1 MRLLV
6 EGYKYDKSL
15 LKDILGDIAND
26 ALDGNDKF
34 RYVGYLWS
42 DVLNE
47 AVFFLPK
54 VIVYKPDDDESDKNQ
69 PNPSD
74 PDKDKKGRVF
84 GEIDPVFLAG
94 KDLNSIVLPEKKSG
108 DTTRT
113 VTSKQKEFLLEF
125 AIRIYRALV
134 VFKKNNK
141 NVSLEEPSKHSV
153 RGAKHVFDT
162 RLDVILALL
171 EFYRRN
177 RDFVVFTA
185 KRCHSGF
192 NKVNWPKTVA
202 KKTPIFQS
210 DNEPVYVQTINK
222 KKRIDFEEELLVIF
236 HSILHYIAKTWGFPV
251 KFDLNYEPIAGARF
265 KRYLDGYGAARLRA
279 IKYRYFS
286 DKLLE
291 LWELCYLFF
300 EKHRKSARSTTPTEY
315 LFGKKFD
322 VVFEAM
328 IDELVGDSLD
338 ENLAG
343 MEKLKEQAD
352 RKRADHIYL
361 DKSILGELFG
371 DVADNRDVCCIG
383 DSKYY
388 GIGNAVDGVP
398 KQFTYA
404 KNVIQWN
411 IDHNLGQTK
420 NAQFPLLRDDVTEGY
435 NIVPNFFI
443 SAFAGVGKKDENGDF
458 MRDKKTQNLI
468 FDKDG
473 LRFDVDGF
481 DMRPWNPKKCFSR
494 QFENRL
500 FDRDTLHIA
509 HLDVNFFYVIALYG
523 RNNAGAK
530 AAWKDEVHGKIRTAI
545 VENLKDRYSIKEMKL
560 LEGES
565 EKEANEFIRE
575 HFADLIGKVYSIH
588 GENDK
593 RKYLLAL
600 KKPEENDKNNQI
612 TKENDA
618 VLKLLNSS
626 GIFQPLLEDAIPDW
640 LQPGGKITVAIS

>member
-6 EGYKYDKSL
+6 EGCKYGKAL
-15 LKDILGDIAND
+15 LEDILGEVIAND
-26 ALDGNDKF
+26 ARDGNKKF

-54 VIVYKPDDDESDKNQ
+54 VIVYKPDDDESDENQ
-69 PNPSD
+69 PTTSD
-74 PDKDKKGRVF
+74 SDDGKKGLVF
-84 GEIDPVFLAG
+84 GEIAPVFLAG
-94 KDLNSIVLPEKKSG
+94 KDLNSEKETG
-108 DTTRT
+108 DATRT
-113 VTSKQKEFLLEF
+113 VTSKQKQFLLEF

-134 VFKKNNK
+134 VFKKK
-141 NVSLEEPSKHSV
+141 NTDTSVSLEEPSKHSV
-153 RGAKHVFDT
+153 RGAKQVFDT

-185 KRCHSGF
+185 RRCHSGF

-202 KKTPIFQS
+202 KKTPVFQR
-210 DNEPVYVQTINK
+210 DDEPVYVQTINR
-222 KKRIDFEEELLVIF
+222 KKRVDFEEELLVIF
-236 HSILHYIAKTWGFPV
+236 HSILHYVAETWGFPIR
-251 KFDLNYEPIAGARF
+251 FDLNYEPISGARF
-265 KRYLDGYGAARLRA
+265 KRYLGGYGAARLRA

-300 EKHRKSARSTTPTEY
+300 EKHRKSARSATPTEY
-315 LFGKKFD
+315 LFAKKFD

-338 ENLAG
+338 GELAG
-343 MEKLKEQAD
+343 LKKLKEQAD
-352 RKRADHIYL
+352 RKRADHIYF
-361 DKSILGELFG
+361 DKSLIPVNGK
-371 DVADNRDVCCIG
+371 RVCYIG

-388 GIGNAVDGVP
+388 GIGNAVDGVSIA

-435 NIVPNFFI
+435 DIVPNFFI
-443 SAFAGVGKKDENGDF
+443 SAIARVGEKDD
-458 MRDKKTQNLI
+458 DNLA
-468 FDKDG
+468 FVKEV
-473 LRFDVDGF
+473 FNVDGF
-481 DMRPWNPKKCFSR
+481 DKSDILEKEKRFSR

-509 HLDVNFFYVIALYG
+509 HFDVNFFYVIALYG

-530 AAWKDEVHGKIRTAI
+530 DLWKDEVHGKIRTEI
-545 VENLKDRYSIKEMKL
+545 RSILYKRYNIQLFEGKSKD
-560 LEGES
+560 
-565 EKEANEFIRE
+565 EADRFIRD
-575 HFADLIGKVYSIH
+575 HFAYLIGKVYSIPD
-588 GENDK
+588 ENDK
-593 RKYLLAL
+593 RKYLIAL
-600 KKPEENDKNNQI
+600 EKNEENERIK
-612 TKENDA
+612 KEND
-618 VLKLLNSS
+618 VVRGLLESS
-626 GIFQPLLEDAIPDW
+626 EFSSIFQLLTEEAVF
-640 LQPGGKITVAIS
+640 G